1 MVYVINLTR
10 GVGFRI
16 LLWMLTA
23 KIMEPT
29 NKATGSPAQANT
41 PLRRIKILKA
51 LKVILLFDIRIIALA
66 GLFVLST
73 SYQGHQKGQTLL
85 EHDFFLPAFTD
96 SMMHF
101 FNSTNEITGIDNL
114 RVFPLVRAYY
124 RTSGYKPVWTY
135 NFTISENAII
145 LLDLINNAEKF
156 GLKKNTYNLQEIS
169 NKIGKIKRHEEG
181 GDYLSDRINL
191 ELLLSDACLTFMI
204 HLKMGYQKFDSSF
217 FTLPVANIMLSEYSD
232 VLESNDFKNAVLS
245 IQPKFIEYVRLRQSA
260 EKYSEYANETD
271 EKVFIPDPKKDSV
284 AFRKEAEK
292 VLIKLHFLNHC
303 PTDDEYIAAL
313 KAFQYYHGLEP
324 DGKPGRN
331 TCEALSRS
339 AHERY
344 RQIALNLDRLR
355 KDNFRA
361 DHFILVNI
369 PAYQVRIYKAN
380 KVIGNTRVIVGAP
393 KTPTPLITSRI
404 QKIITNPSWE
414 VPRSIT
420 LNEMLPKLMTDSSFL
435 NRKRFMLIDENQKKV
450 EYHQIDWTKIS
461 TESFG
466 YRLKQDAGSDNALGS
481 VKFIFPSP
489 YPVYLHDT
497 PGKKMF
503 SKDIR
508 AFSHGCIRVQN
519 PDMLAEY
526 LVREFSKESEN
537 IDVSQLIHNG
547 VSREIILDQPVDI
560 YIRYITC
567 EADDNQHVFFY
578 KDIYRLDEKELSKD
592 EFLQ

>member
-1 MVYVINLTR
+1 
-10 GVGFRI
+10 
-16 LLWMLTA
+16 
-23 KIMEPT
+23 MEPT
-29 NKATGSPAQANT
+29 KLATGSPAQSDKT
-41 PLRRIKILKA
+41 LRRIKLSNA
-51 LKVILLFDIRIIALA
+51 LKGILLFDIRVIALA

-73 SYQGHQKGQTLL
+73 SYQGHHKGQTLL
-85 EHDFFLPAFTD
+85 EQDFFLPAFTD
-96 SMMHF
+96 SMMIFLNNTKELSH
-101 FNSTNEITGIDNL
+101 IDNL
-114 RVFPLVRAYY
+114 RVFPLVKSYY
-124 RTSGYKPVWTY
+124 RASGYKPVWTY
-135 NFTISENAII
+135 NFSVSGNANALI
-145 LLDLINNAEKF
+145 DLINNAEKF
-156 GLKKNTYNLQEIS
+156 GLEKHTYNLQEIR
-169 NKIGKIKRHEEG
+169 NTIDKIKIHEEG
-181 GDYLSDRINL
+181 DNYLNNRIRL

-204 HLKMGYQKFDSSF
+204 HLEMGYQKFDSAF
-217 FTLPVANIMLSEYSD
+217 FALPVATNLISEFD
-232 VLESNDFKNAVLS
+232 QALKSNDFKKSVLS
-245 IQPKFIEYVRLRQSA
+245 VQPKFIEYVRLQKSL
-260 EKYSEYANETD
+260 EKYLQYALQED
-271 EKVFIPDPKKDSV
+271 EKFSVPDPKKDSV

-292 VLIKLHFLNHC
+292 VLIKLHYLNRR
-303 PTDDEYIAAL
+303 PTDDEYLAAL
-313 KAFQYYHGLEP
+313 KVFQYYHGLEP

-361 DHFILVNI
+361 EQFIMVNI
-369 PAYQVRIYKAN
+369 PAFQARIYKSN
-380 KVIGNTRVIVGAP
+380 KIIGNTRVIVGTP

-435 NRKRFMLIDENQKKV
+435 SRKRFMLIDENQKKV
-450 EYHQIDWTKIS
+450 EYHQIDWNSIS
-461 TESFG
+461 AESFG

-497 PGKKMF
+497 PGKQMF

-519 PDMLAEY
+519 PDMLADY
-526 LVREFSKESEN
+526 LVREFTQKQDEV
-537 IDVSQLIHNG
+537 DVSQLIQKG
-547 VSREIILDQPVDI
+547 ISREIVLDHPVDI
-560 YIRYITC
+560 YIRYLTC
-567 EADDNQHVFFY
+567 EADDNQQIFFY
-578 KDIYRLDEKELSKD
+578 KDIYRLDEKELSKG

>member
-1 MVYVINLTR
+1 MKP
-10 GVGFRI
+10 
-16 LLWMLTA
+16 A
-23 KIMEPT
+23 KKT
-29 NKATGSPAQANT
+29 TGSNT
-41 PLRRIKILKA
+41 EGTMPQKKIKISNVLKG
-51 LKVILLFDIRIIALA
+51 ILLFDIRIIALA

-85 EHDFFLPAFTD
+85 EQDFFLPAFTD
-96 SMMHF
+96 SIKHCL
-101 FNSTNEITGIDNL
+101 NSTTKVSDLENYK
-114 RVFPLVRAYY
+114 VYPLVKEYY
-124 RTSGYKPVWTY
+124 RANGYKPAWTY
-135 NFTISENAII
+135 NFSVSENANI
-145 LLDLINNAEKF
+145 LIDLINNAEKF
-156 GLKKNTYNLQEIS
+156 GLEKHAYHLQEIIKTID
-169 NKIGKIKRHEEG
+169 KIRSHEEG
-181 GDYLSDRINL
+181 DNYLSNRIRL

-204 HLKMGYQKFDSSF
+204 HLKMGYQKFDSLF
-217 FTLPVANIMLSEYSD
+217 FTLPVLMDLVSEYSNA
-232 VLESNDFKNAVLS
+232 LRSNEFENAVLS
-245 IQPKFIEYVRLRQSA
+245 VQPKFIEYVKLQQSV
-260 EKYSEYANETD
+260 EKYSEFAD
-271 EKVFIPDPKKDSV
+271 EKNEIIVMPDPKKDSV

-292 VLIKLHFLNHC
+292 VLIKLHYLNPR
-303 PTDDEYIAAL
+303 PTYDEYLAAL

-339 AHERY
+339 SRDRY

-361 DHFILVNI
+361 EHFILVNI

-380 KVIGNTRVIVGAP
+380 KIIGNTRVIVGAP

-420 LNEMLPKLMTDSSFL
+420 LNELLPKLMTDSNFL
-435 NRKRFMLIDENQKKV
+435 NRKRFMLIDENKNRV
-450 EYHQIDWTKIS
+450 EYHQIDWNNIS
-461 TESFG
+461 AENFA

-497 PGKKMF
+497 PVKQMF

-526 LVREFSKESEN
+526 LIREFSKENEN
-537 IDVSQLIHNG
+537 IDVSELIQNG
-547 VSREIILDQPVDI
+547 ISREITLDQPVDI

-567 EADDNQHVFFY
+567 EADDNKHVFFY
-578 KDIYRLDEKELSKD
+578 KDIYRLDEKELSKG